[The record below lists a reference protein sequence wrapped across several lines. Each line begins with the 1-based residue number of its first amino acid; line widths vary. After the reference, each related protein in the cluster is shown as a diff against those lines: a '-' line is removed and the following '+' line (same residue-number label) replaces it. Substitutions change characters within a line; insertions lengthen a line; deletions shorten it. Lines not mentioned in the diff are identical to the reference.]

1 MTNQLKP
8 ETAARIANLA
18 TRLGFTGADADERV
32 LQMALDGLEYQALP
46 PDHELTPDQIGAE
59 KEYWMAVGKR
69 NRALYP
75 FDDDNPPSK
84 AWQEELYDHRGL
96 PK

>member
-1 MTNQLKP
+1 MTTELKP

-18 TRLGFTGADADERV
+18 TRLGFDGPDATARV
-32 LQMALDGLEYQALP
+32 LQMALDGLEYQTLP
-46 PDHELTPDQIGAE
+46 PDYELTPDQIAAE

-84 AWQEELYDHRGL
+84 VWQEELYDEQGL